1 MASQNVAYFL
11 GLQIWDQVCD
21 SYNVD
26 ETTFLTIFG
35 VSLIK
40 TFISRSVFFAFRNYY
55 KAFFSRPK

>member
-1 MASQNVAYFL
+1 MASQNVACFL
-11 GLQIWDQVCD
+11 GLQIWDQVID

-40 TFISRSVFFAFRNYY
+40 TFISRSVFFAFRNHY

>member
-1 MASQNVAYFL
+1 MASQNVACFL
-11 GLQIWDQVCD
+11 GLQIWDQVID

-40 TFISRSVFFAFRNYY
+40 TFISRSVFFTFRNHY